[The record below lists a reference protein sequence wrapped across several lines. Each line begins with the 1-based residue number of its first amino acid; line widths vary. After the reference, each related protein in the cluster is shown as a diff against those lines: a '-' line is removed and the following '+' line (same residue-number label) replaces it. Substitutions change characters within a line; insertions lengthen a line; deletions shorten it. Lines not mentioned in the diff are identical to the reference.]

1 MQKVMDYFKSRM
13 LCENLFY
20 AGALMMNIGMFLA
33 LPWPWGLIFAGATV
47 VIISLLN
54 HPDWMEVEG

>member
-20 AGALMMNIGMFLA
+20 AGALMMNVGMFLA
-33 LPWPWGLIFAGATV
+33 LPIPWALIFAGATV

-54 HPDWMEVEG
+54 HPDWLEVEE